1 VGGIEVKAARHV
13 LLGLA
18 LCGLGA
24 AAVAAEEAAPQADP
38 LLAEMGAEEY
48 TRYCASCH
56 GVSGLGDGPVSP
68 ALKRTPSDLTRI
80 AARRGGRFPDAEVA
94 RFIDGRFE
102 LAAHGSRE
110 MPIWGE
116 RFADSVPETDL
127 AESVTRGKIA
137 VLIEYLKSIQQPLV
151 APE

>member
-1 VGGIEVKAARHV
+1 V
-13 LLGLA
+13 LLGFA
-18 LCGLGA
+18 LCGLCA
-24 AAVAAEEAAPQADP
+24 AAGAAEEAEPQADP
-38 LLAEMGAEEY
+38 LLAEMGAHEY
-48 TRYCASCH
+48 ARYCAPCH
-56 GVSGLGDGPVSP
+56 GVSGLGDGPVAP

-102 LAAHGSRE
+102 IPAHGSRE

-116 RFADSVPETDL
+116 RFADNVPETDL
-127 AESVTRGKIA
+127 AESVSRGKIA

-151 APE
+151 AE